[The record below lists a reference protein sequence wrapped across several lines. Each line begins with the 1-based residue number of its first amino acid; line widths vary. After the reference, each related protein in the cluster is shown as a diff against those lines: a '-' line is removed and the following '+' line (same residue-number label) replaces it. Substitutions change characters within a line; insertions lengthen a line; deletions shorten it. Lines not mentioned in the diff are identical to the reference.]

1 MNLCYLLLLQ
11 VFKWLQKILGTKNE
25 LEAGFSW
32 SVIRR
37 FDEDAFE
44 FPLMSQLKVE
54 CNSKIAVALA
64 VMDECFLPIVDQ
76 RSGVNLIHNVIYN
89 CG

>member
-44 FPLMSQLKVE
+44 FPLMSQLNVE